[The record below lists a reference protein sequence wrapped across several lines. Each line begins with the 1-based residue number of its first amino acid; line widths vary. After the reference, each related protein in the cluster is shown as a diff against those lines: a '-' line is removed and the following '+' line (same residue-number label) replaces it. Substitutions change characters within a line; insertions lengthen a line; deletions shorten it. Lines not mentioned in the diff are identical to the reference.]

1 MQQQPPPVVSES
13 NIPEV
18 FVLWHPRCEIGQRM
32 ASSIYNWLRP
42 GQGLGPEVFY
52 RCHPAPDAHSGG
64 LPLPLPG
71 DTPQGAAGQAVA
83 TQSAVAQAEIP
94 VNRRPVNLQIVIILL
109 DDHMVSDYTW
119 RHWLAALARS
129 NPSVRRA
136 LFPVALDSTAFNAP
150 GPLNERNY
158 LRPVGVPLTDPPG
171 PAREKALAG
180 AIRSLLKQL
189 TEALCRLLLAPLPE
203 DVTSETGSAG
213 SAAKIAI
220 FLSHAKQ
227 DGMTPA
233 RRIRDFIYANTQL
246 AAFYDEND
254 IPFGSAF
261 SRVLD
266 ASIDSASTA
275 ALIAVQ
281 SKEYAGRPWCRRE
294 LSIFRRPRKE
304 KGANKDFEQWKLHPI
319 VVVNALESGAQTTS
333 IPEIGNATQI
343 RWSTDP
349 IEQEEQIVTIV
360 LRDALLAEFHAALGR
375 SLGAN
380 AQQIVINWL
389 PDPTTLLHIPRV
401 RERDWRTPPDE
412 ALERAESGQAA
423 VEVLYPGRG
432 LAGLEL
438 EILDELFPHVAFHSF
453 DQFSPD
459 SPSSDR
465 KSKYRSRSST
475 RGLIGFSI
483 SFESKPLL
491 ARGLGLEHLKE
502 LLVRLARPI
511 LRSGADLA
519 FAGSWTDREDNFTY
533 DLLKLVSAEQE
544 ANSVAGPDTDVPI
557 GRLRN
562 HLAWPQYLEVTPR
575 MEAQWIQ
582 CSRIIRITQEMAGI
596 ELAAIV
602 PDDEPR
608 GTERY
613 LLNSAIVISH
623 LRRVAVLG
631 TSVPIPG
638 TAESYT
644 VPALTARIV
653 LGGKT
658 KDFSGFLPG
667 IFEEALLTL
676 ESGRPLYILGGFGG
690 AGESLAN
697 FLLNKAAPEL
707 EVSWQESAS
716 PRVKTLRTLS
726 DSRPLPNGIRSTA
739 DSLSALRERLVLAR
753 PALAATLNTGLD
765 DAETRDLLTTCDM
778 GRAVQLVLKGLTQ
791 SVKLDLR
798 RT

>member
-1 MQQQPPPVVSES
+1 MQEPQPPAVVSES
-13 NIPEV
+13 TIPEV

-42 GQGLGPEVFY
+42 GQGLGPDVFY

-71 DTPQGAAGQAVA
+71 DPAQAAATQAVA
-83 TQSAVAQAEIP
+83 TQSGVTQAAIP

-150 GPLNERNY
+150 SPLNERNY

-294 LSIFRRPRKE
+294 LSIFRRPRME
-304 KGANKDFEQWKLHPI
+304 KGANKSFEQWKLHPI
-319 VVVNALESGAQTTS
+319 VVVNALEAGAQTTS

-349 IEQEEQIVTIV
+349 IEQEEQIVTTV

-401 RERDWRTPPDE
+401 RDRQAPVAP
-412 ALERAESGQAA
+412 APAGQTTL
-423 VEVLYPGRG
+423 EVLYPGRG

-438 EILDELFPHVAFHSF
+438 EILDELFPQVAFHSF
-453 DQFSPD
+453 DQFSTD
-459 SPSSDR
+459 SPTSDP

-475 RGLIGFSI
+475 RSLMGFSI

-519 FAGSWTDREDNFTY
+519 FAGSWTEREDNFTY

-596 ELAAIV
+596 EPDAIV

-623 LRRVAVLG
+623 LRRVAVRG

-638 TAESYT
+638 TAEFYT
-644 VPALTARIV
+644 VPPLTARIV

-658 KDFSGFLPG
+658 TDFSGFLPG

-697 FLLNKAAPEL
+697 FLLNKATPEL

-716 PRVKTLRTLS
+716 PRVKTLRTS
-726 DSRPLPNGIRSTA
+726 SGSRPLPNGIRSTE
-739 DSLSALRERLVLAR
+739 DSLRALRERLVLAR
-753 PALAATLNTGLD
+753 PALAPTLNTGLD
-765 DAETRDLLTTCDM
+765 DAETRELLTTRDM

-791 SVKLDLR
+791 SAKLDLR